1 MKTYYAKNEEVK
13 REWLLIDAT
22 DQVLGRLATF
32 TANILRGKNKPEY
45 TPHVDTGDNVVIIN
59 ASKVK
64 LTGNKAEKKEYIHH
78 SGHPGGLKTESFEL
92 AMEKH
97 PERVIEHA
105 VKGMLPKNTL
115 GREMGMKLH
124 VYAGEDH
131 KHEAQKP
138 RQIKVEG

>member
-78 SGHPGGLKTESFEL
+78 SGHPGGLKTESYEL

>member
-1 MKTYYAKNEEVK
+1 MKTYYAKKEDVK
-13 REWLLIDAT
+13 HDWLLVDAT

-32 TANILRGKNKPEY
+32 TAGILRGKNKPEY
-45 TPHVDTGDNVVIIN
+45 TPHVDTGDNVIIIN
-59 ASKVK
+59 ADKIRIS
-64 LTGNKAEKKEYIHH
+64 GNKNSDKKYFHH
-78 SGHPGGLKTESFEL
+78 TGHPGGGKEESFQL

-97 PERVIEHA
+97 PERVVEHA

-115 GREMGMKLH
+115 GRAMGKKLH
-124 VYAGEDH
+124 VYAGATH